1 MKKPDSLENQ
11 LKTIQSERNLARGSK
26 IETEGGA
33 IKSGAGTAPNSRQIY
48 ECRSVTGVT
57 ELVASQRRHL
67 RHFEATRQYQLVAVQ
82 SRLVGTVLV
91 VVGVHERD
99 GLLHAG
105 RGMLPAHRGQVGA
118 EHLPGLHGST
128 RPVDGFDLVCVVA
141 HTACANAGDRRRL
154 VDGSWL
160 GWHRV

>member
-33 IKSGAGTAPNSRQIY
+33 IKSGTTAAPNSDQVY

-57 ELVASQRRHL
+57 ELVASQRRHI
-67 RHFEATRQYQLVAVQ
+67 RHFEATRQYQLVAMQ
-82 SRLVGTVLV
+82 SRLVGAVLV
-91 VVGVHERD
+91 VVGVQECD
-99 GLLHAG
+99 GLLHAS
-105 RGMLPAHRGQVGA
+105 RGMLPTHRGQFCA

-128 RPVDGFDLVCVVA
+128 RP
-141 HTACANAGDRRRL
+141 
-154 VDGSWL
+154 
-160 GWHRV
+160 